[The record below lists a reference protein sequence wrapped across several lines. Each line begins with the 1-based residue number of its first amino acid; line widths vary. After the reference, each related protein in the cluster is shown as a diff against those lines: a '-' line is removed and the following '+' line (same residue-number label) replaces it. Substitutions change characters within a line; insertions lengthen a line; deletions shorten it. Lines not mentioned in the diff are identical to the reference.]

1 MLAFSG
7 KANFDPPLTH
17 QYGIK
22 AHYSVF
28 LPFTKQLPPQKHPS
42 LTNLVGQLKAGT
54 KAQPSI
60 TVFPAFNWPNIT
72 RFVKEPKHNMKVT
85 EYFEKAKG
93 QTLISFEVLPP
104 LKGGSMQAIFD
115 TLDPLMEFKPPFIDV
130 TYHREEFIY
139 KKRSSGYYEKV
150 AIRKR
155 PGTVGICAAIM
166 HRYGVDAVPH
176 LICGGFTLEDTEN
189 ALIDL
194 SFLNINNVLAIRGDA
209 RKFDGKFL
217 PEEGGHTYAIDLVK
231 QVVEMNKGKY
241 LHDNIE
247 NGIKTDFCIGV
258 AGYPEKHFESPNID
272 FDLLQTKAKIEAGAD
287 YIVTQMFFDNRKYF
301 DFVDRCRAIGIDVP
315 IVPGLKPLT
324 KLYQLNSIPRI
335 FHIDLPDDLVRAVQS
350 AKDAEARTQAGIE
363 WCIQQ
368 SKELK
373 AAGAPCLHYYTMG
386 DSDTIRQIAEAV
398 Y

>member
-1 MLAFSG
+1 
-7 KANFDPPLTH
+7 
-17 QYGIK
+17 
-22 AHYSVF
+22 
-28 LPFTKQLPPQKHPS
+28 
-42 LTNLVGQLKAGT
+42 
-54 KAQPSI
+54 
-60 TVFPAFNWPNIT
+60 
-72 RFVKEPKHNMKVT
+72 MKVT
-85 EYFEKAKG
+85 EYFDKANG

-104 LKGGSMQAIFD
+104 LKGGSMGAIFD

-139 KKRSSGYYEKV
+139 KMRSSGYYEKT

-176 LICGGFTLEDTEN
+176 LICGGFTQEDTEN

-194 SFLNINNVLAIRGDA
+194 NFLNINNVLALRGDA
-209 RKFDGKFL
+209 RKFDGKFI
-217 PEEGGHTYAIDLVK
+217 PEEHGHSYAIDLVR
-231 QVVEMNKGKY
+231 QISEMNEGKY
-241 LHDNIE
+241 LDSNIDK
-247 NGIKTDFCIGV
+247 GAKSDFCIGV
-258 AGYPEKHFESPNID
+258 AGYPEKHFEAPNMD
-272 FDLLQTKAKIEAGAD
+272 ADMKFAKAKIEAGAD
-287 YIVTQMFFDNRKYF
+287 YIVTQMFFDNQKYF
-301 DFVDRCRAIGIDVP
+301 NYVEKCRANGINVP

-324 KLYQLNSIPRI
+324 KKYQLNALPRI
-335 FHIDLPDDLVRAVQS
+335 FHIDLPDDLVKGIQE
-350 AKDAEARTQAGIE
+350 AKDGEARRQVGIE

-386 DSDTIRQIAEAV
+386 DSKTIQQIAEAV